1 VERPNIV
8 VVLSDEHTGTAAG
21 WAGHP
26 RVRTPNLDR
35 LAGQSLSFDR
45 AYTNSPMCVPS
56 RLSLMAGQYV
66 HQIGAWDN
74 GVIPGPGFRS
84 WGHHLTDYQTMIAGR
99 THFNGPDRLLGFDRR
114 LTDDLDFWLDHSGR
128 PPRRTPDW
136 QRPTNSHV
144 TEHGAG
150 DHVHTRH
157 DVDAT
162 DAALDFLHDPGPE
175 PYLLY
180 VGYMHPHFP
189 LVAPPEFR
197 TLYDPA
203 EVELP
208 PSWDEP
214 VSSQHPVISLLWHG
228 FRNDEPITE
237 EQVRE
242 ATVCYWALIS
252 HLDHQIGRLLSAIPD
267 DTVVIYTSDH
277 GEMAGHHGIW
287 QKQCFYEPAVR
298 IPLLLRHPSLAPART
313 TSHVSLIDVLPTLRD
328 IAGLPP
334 DPTLPGH
341 TLLDPVDR
349 PVLSEYH
356 AQGMPDAGYMLKS
369 GPWKY
374 CYYGPAHPPQLFNT
388 EADPDE
394 LQDQSTNNTQ
404 TAKLDAQLRTILNPG
419 QTNQTAKSNQASR
432 ARHT

>member
-1 VERPNIV
+1 V
-8 VVLSDEHTGTAAG
+8 
-21 WAGHP
+21 
-26 RVRTPNLDR
+26 
-35 LAGQSLSFDR
+35 SFDR

-74 GVIPGPGFRS
+74 GVIPGPDFRS
-84 WGHHLTDYQTMIAGR
+84 WGHHLADYQTVIAGR

-114 LTDDLDFWLDHSGR
+114 LTDDLDFWIDHSGR

-136 QRPTNSHV
+136 RRPTNSHV
-144 TEHGAG
+144 TEHGTG

-157 DVDAT
+157 DVDTT
-162 DAALDFLHDPGPE
+162 DAALDFLRDPGPD

-197 TLYDPA
+197 ALYDPA
-203 EVELP
+203 DVELP
-208 PSWDEP
+208 PTWDEP
-214 VSSQHPVISLLWHG
+214 VSSQHPVISLLRYG

-313 TSHVSLIDVLPTLRD
+313 TAHVSLVDVLPTLRD
-328 IAGLPP
+328 IAGLPA

-356 AQGMPDAGYMLKS
+356 AQGMTDAGYMLKS

-374 CYYGPAHPPQLFNT
+374 IYYGPDHPAQLFNT
-388 EADPDE
+388 ESDPDE
-394 LQDQSTNNTQ
+394 LQDLSTNSAL
-404 TAKLDAQLRTILNPG
+404 TAKLDAELRTILDPDA
-419 QTNQTAKSNQASR
+419 TNHHAKSGQSSR
-432 ARHT
+432 ATALRRS